1 MKFFIIMFI
10 TGVAAFVLMFALF
23 RQLNHQIEFNSF
35 ETLGVEYLVPIQQL
49 FEGALDYQAVVMNK
63 QDGGALQQTIDAYF
77 EVVDEVDA
85 QLGPI
90 LNTPESSVS
99 DKIAEMKALWN
110 NVKASN
116 TQQDYEQWIESIVAI
131 YGNEIANNSNLILDP
146 DLDTYYLMN
155 TYLFLIPEFARSLNE
170 LQLKLDNFRGT
181 TLSLEQKMGIVA
193 LHHSIEENMTRISSN
208 FHTQVK
214 HTADQTIFQSMEQV
228 MLRITKQSS
237 ALLDDLEQQFIYS
250 DVAVMD
256 ISHYSTQIVE
266 LMSNIHD
273 YHYEHADALN
283 LLINIRI
290 DGYKWVKY
298 VSIGSLS
305 ILGLIALY
313 FVIGFYIS
321 IRYAVL
327 HLQRVAKNVENGQLD
342 AKAQLLSKDEF
353 ATVGQSF
360 NNIILSF
367 RSIIESNQRT
377 IKQLTN
383 SSENLLSNANQTSHI
398 TKQVTTSLHEFSSG
412 MVRQVQAANESS
424 YAVEGMVKNI
434 QHIAHAANNVS
445 TASVENTKQSVQG
458 NDLLQKAVEQIESIQ
473 VMFDS
478 VTKQVQILGER
489 SQNISAIVHTIEGI
503 SEQTNLLALN
513 ASIEAARAG
522 EQGKGFSV
530 VAQEV
535 RKLAEMS
542 AESSKQVSVLIHEIQ
557 HDTSEAVR
565 AITHGTREVQ
575 AGIKFVNDAGQAF
588 SEILMSTQNVTNQTL
603 EINSAAQQLTD
614 TSAYITKAVDEMQA
628 IAEQSATSTT
638 NVLAFAE
645 EQLSKM
651 DEISQSAEH
660 LNKIAKELEDGV
672 KVFLL

>member
-1 MKFFIIMFI
+1 M
-10 TGVAAFVLMFALF
+10 VD
-23 RQLNHQIEFNSF
+23 E
-35 ETLGVEYLVPIQQL
+35 
-49 FEGALDYQAVVMNK
+49 
-63 QDGGALQQTIDAYF
+63 LQQRIDAHF
-77 EVVDEVDA
+77 KAVAEVDKE
-85 QLGPI
+85 LGPI

-99 DKIAEMKALWN
+99 DKIDEIESLWN

-116 TQQDYEQWIESIVAI
+116 MQKDYEQWIESIVSI
-131 YGNEIANNSNLILDP
+131 YSNEIANNSNLILDP

-155 TYLFLIPEFARSLNE
+155 TYLFLIPEFARSLSE
-170 LQLKLDNFRGT
+170 LQLKLDNYSGS
-181 TLSLEQKMGIVA
+181 TLSLEQKMEIVA
-193 LHHSIEENMTRISSN
+193 LHHSIEETMTRISSN
-208 FHTQVK
+208 FDTQVK
-214 HTADQTIFQSMEQV
+214 HTADKTVFQSMEQV
-228 MLRITKQSS
+228 VLNITNQSS
-237 ALLDDLEQQFIYS
+237 ELLDEIEQQLIYS
-250 DVAVMD
+250 DAVIMD
-256 ISHYSTQIVE
+256 IGRFSNHISE
-266 LMSNIHD
+266 LMSYIHD

-283 LLINIRI
+283 LLIDIRI

-298 VSIGSLS
+298 LSIGSLS
-305 ILGLIALY
+305 ILGLVALY

-342 AKAQLLSKDEF
+342 AKAELLSKDEF

-383 SSENLLSNANQTSHI
+383 SSENLLSHANQTSSI
-398 TKQVTTSLHEFSSG
+398 TKEVATSLHEFSNG
-412 MVRQVQAANESS
+412 MVRQEQAANESS
-424 YAVEGMVKNI
+424 HSVEEMVKNI

-445 TASVENTKQSVQG
+445 NASVENTKQSARG
-458 NDLLQKAVEQIESIQ
+458 NELLQKAVEQIESIQ

-478 VTKQVQILGER
+478 VAKQVHLLGER
-489 SQNISAIVHTIEGI
+489 SQSISAIVHTIEGI

-522 EQGKGFSV
+522 EHGKGFSV

-565 AITHGTREVQ
+565 AMTHGTREVQ
-575 AGIKFVNDAGQAF
+575 EGIKFVNHAGQAF
-588 SEILMSTQNVTNQTL
+588 SEILTSTQNVTNQTL

-614 TSAYITKAVDEMQA
+614 ASAYITKAVDEMQA
-628 IAEQSATSTT
+628 IAEHSATSTT

-651 DEISQSAEH
+651 NEISQSAEN
-660 LNKIAKELEDGV
+660 LNKIAKELKMG
-672 KVFLL
+672 